1 MENLYGLVCEVLEG
15 PKTSAT
21 RWDLFEQACTMLAS
35 ATVHDDALS
44 ARSIALDG
52 TSIDSWGTRR
62 RRGSKKLGT
71 EGGSTVQKEPDSAF
85 KIADPDAAWRSKG
98 IDKWKRPVFGYD
110 LTAAV
115 SVPEVD
121 GGGVPLSAKSIRIR
135 PANFK
140 TLETALAVVGEVA
153 RIQGSLGDV
162 LADREYTKSID
173 GKDFLLPVRAL
184 GGEPVFDLTKNQA
197 GARETRRAAKIID
210 GHPFSPSLPTS
221 LESFIR
227 PAVNADKKLIGR
239 YQDQMDDRAK
249 YALVAHGSRKVSG
262 SHVYQCPASAG
273 KLRCP
278 LVASSQLLALGTMPA
293 FPATMDPLPRTVCT
307 QKYTTFDAED
317 IALPQRELHGTTE
330 WYKSV
335 NRRNRVEGFFGNL
348 KDSARENI
356 SRGTVRVRGLVR
368 TGLMIA
374 IAVMSVNIRLG
385 EKWDEQKRR
394 KPKPRMGRP
403 RKVGVTKYAQ
413 VFLDLVANA
422 PPLAS

>member
-1 MENLYGLVCEVLEG
+1 
-15 PKTSAT
+15 
-21 RWDLFEQACTMLAS
+21 
-35 ATVHDDALS
+35 VHEDALS

-62 RRGSKKLGT
+62 RKGKKSRVKGAT
-71 EGGSTVQKEPDSAF
+71 QSDSAF
-85 KIADPDAAWRSKG
+85 RITDPDAAWRGKG
-98 IDKWKRPVFGYD
+98 VDKWKRPVFGYD

-115 SVPEVD
+115 SVPDVD
-121 GGGVPLSAKSIRIR
+121 GGGVPLSAKSTRIR
-135 PANFK
+135 PANFQ
-140 TLETALAVVGEVA
+140 TLDTALAVIGDVA
-153 RIQGSLGDV
+153 RDQGCLGDV

-173 GKDFLLPVRAL
+173 GKDFLLPIRAL
-184 GGEPVFDLTKNQA
+184 GGEPVFELTKYQA
-197 GARETRRAAKIID
+197 GARETRRGAKIID

-227 PAVNADKKLIGR
+227 PAVNADIKVILR
-239 YQDQMDDRAK
+239 YQDQIDDRAK
-249 YALVAHGSRKVSG
+249 YALVPHGSRKVNG
-262 SHVYQCPASAG
+262 SQVYQCPGSAG

-293 FPATMDPLPRTVCT
+293 FPATMEPLPHTVCT

-317 IALPQRELHGTTE
+317 LALSQRELHGTTE

-356 SRGTVRVRGLVR
+356 SRGTVRVRGLVK
-368 TGLMIA
+368 TGLMLA

-394 KPKPRMGRP
+394 APKPRMGRP
-403 RKVGVTKYAQ
+403 RKVGVTKYAA
-413 VFLDLVANA
+413 VFATLGGVS